1 MPSFFLSSSG
11 ITLGKVPLIW
21 GSRLQSEIVFST
33 MESEY
38 IALSTAIRD
47 LVLIRQLYDEVKPML
62 GLKYKHELILSRVY
76 EDNQAALILADSPM
90 PKMTPRSKYIT
101 VKHHWFRRKLRKFS
115 MTLVKIVSKDQLADI
130 FTKGLTKIEF
140 E

>member
-1 MPSFFLSSSG
+1 
-11 ITLGKVPLIW
+11 
-21 GSRLQSEIVFST
+21 

-38 IALSTAIRD
+38 IALSTAMRD
-47 LVLIRQLYDEVKPML
+47 LVLVRQLYDEIKPML

-90 PKMTPRSKYIT
+90 PKMTPRSKHIA
-101 VKHHWFRRKLRKFS
+101 VKYHWFRRKLKKYR
-115 MTLVKIVSKDQLADI
+115 MTLVKIISKDQLADI

-140 E
+140 ERLRKALIGW